1 MAHFLRDHLTFC
13 AVHEPKLTKLFAE
26 FNDLEREL
34 EKAQWVLA
42 NEGTRPLRRTGKG
55 PLRMWPPWKEKTD
68 AITWLTTRRADIMTE
83 VGQLQAS
90 TEQKINGACIGV
102 IVVLVLFA
110 SVSGLQCGGFAL
122 SLTSLLTHSLG
133 VGFVVFNDML
143 SAATAAQLNYAKNR
157 FHFMTQPAP
166 DPRDI
171 EWSQLHVKQPAKI
184 WRRALVYVFFFFLIF
199 FWSIPGTFHHFS
211 LRSYQC

>member
-1 MAHFLRDHLTFC
+1 MSYMFRDFRKFSRYRAFIRSFEIPSNYSVLVSGFPKGMRGVGDPKTADRQLGDYFRTFFEEKVKYGTVSGVSWLIFYFIILRFS

-26 FNDLEREL
+26 FNDVEREL

-90 TEQKINGACIGV
+90 TEQKINGA
-102 IVVLVLFA
+102 
-110 SVSGLQCGGFAL
+110 
-122 SLTSLLTHSLG
+122 LLL
-133 VGFVVFNDML
+133 
-143 SAATAAQLNYAKNR
+143 
-157 FHFMTQPAP
+157 
-166 DPRDI
+166 
-171 EWSQLHVKQPAKI
+171 
-184 WRRALVYVFFFFLIF
+184 
-199 FWSIPGTFHHFS
+199 
-211 LRSYQC
+211 C